1 VEIHGTLSLGR
12 REAAIFP
19 VIKGRREGLEALRIP
34 HNPSLK
40 RYSHDLRNK
49 MTDAERRLCSKLR
62 LKQLNGYQFYRQMV
76 IGNYIVDFC
85 SPALKLVIEVDGSQ
99 HYSDEG
105 LKSDKIRDNYL
116 WGYGLKVL
124 RFNDYEVLTNISGV
138 VENILENMK

>member
-1 VEIHGTLSLGR
+1 MNTIFGQPQ
-12 REAAIFP
+12 AAISP

-34 HNPSLK
+34 HTATLK

-49 MTDAERRLCSKLR
+49 MTDAEMRLCSKLR

-124 RFNDYEVLTNISGV
+124 RFNDYEILTNISGV
-138 VENILENMK
+138 VESVLENIK